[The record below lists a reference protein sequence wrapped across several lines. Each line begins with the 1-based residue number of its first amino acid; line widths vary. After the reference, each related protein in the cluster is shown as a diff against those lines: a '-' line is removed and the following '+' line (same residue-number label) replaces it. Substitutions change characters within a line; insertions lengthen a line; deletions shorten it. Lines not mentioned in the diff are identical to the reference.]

1 MRNRET
7 WVDCR
12 KQGKNKA
19 IEKKTPNKLAVERGC
34 EFLQK
39 T

>member
-1 MRNRET
+1 MSSDLDAVKIIILIMRNREA

-19 IEKKTPNKLAVERGC
+19 IEKNS
-34 EFLQK
+34 
-39 T
+39 

>member
-1 MRNRET
+1 MRNREA

-19 IEKKTPNKLAVERGC
+19 IEKNSNKLAVERGC
-34 EFLQK
+34 EFL
-39 T
+39 